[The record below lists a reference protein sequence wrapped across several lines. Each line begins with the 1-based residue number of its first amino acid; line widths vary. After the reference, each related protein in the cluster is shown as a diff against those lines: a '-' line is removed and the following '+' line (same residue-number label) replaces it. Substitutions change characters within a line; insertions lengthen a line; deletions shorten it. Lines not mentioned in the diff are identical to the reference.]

1 MVWESIGV
9 EHFTTNWTNA
19 YSTSYSNELQIR
31 MKLNDENKLI
41 K

>member
-9 EHFTTNWTNA
+9 EHLTTNWTNVD
-19 YSTSYSNELQIR
+19 STSYINELQIR
-31 MKLNDENKLI
+31 MELNNQNKLI